1 MSSRITQGMMSTQL
15 IRNLNQNMSRL
26 DNLQNQLSTGRK
38 INKPSDDPVGISY
51 SMRYRSELSA
61 NEQYQKN
68 ADTALSWLNNTDT
81 TLGQVGNVLQRVRE
95 LSVQAANGTN
105 PLMALDA
112 IKEEVIQLH
121 TQLKDIG
128 NTDFNGKFIFNGE
141 MTDIP
146 PYGLATIVD
155 TDHGVSQIEIGVG
168 VKIGINVAGN
178 QVFGHASDP
187 DNAFKVLDD
196 IIAALD
202 NGDSA
207 LMSSLIAGIDSRL
220 DTVLRERSSIG
231 AKTNRLELAGERL
244 KDININLQSL
254 QSKTEDADMAEVITN
269 LKMGENV
276 YQASLSVGSKLIRPS
291 LIDFL
296 R

>member
-1 MSSRITQGMMSTQL
+1 MSRITQGMMSNQL

-61 NEQYQKN
+61 NDQYQKN
-68 ADTALSWLNNTDT
+68 VDTAVSWLNNTDT
-81 TLGQVGNVLQRVRE
+81 TLTQVGDVLQRVRE

-105 PLMALDA
+105 PDMALNA

-128 NTDFNGKFIFNGE
+128 NTDFNGKYIFNGE
-141 MTDIP
+141 MTDVP
-146 PYGLATIVD
+146 PYELATITD
-155 TDHGVSQIEIGVG
+155 TDYGVSQFEIGVG
-168 VKIGINVAGN
+168 VKMGINVTGN
-178 QVFGHASDP
+178 QVFGDASAA
-187 DNAFKVLDD
+187 DNAFKVLGD
-196 IIAALD
+196 IITALD
-202 NGDSA
+202 NGDSTQI
-207 LMSSLIAGIDSRL
+207 SSLIAGIDSRI
-220 DTVLRERSSIG
+220 DTVLRERSNVG

-244 KDININLQSL
+244 RDININLQSL

-269 LKMGENV
+269 LKIG
-276 YQASLSVGSKLIRPS
+276 
-291 LIDFL
+291 
-296 R
+296 